1 MKAIED
7 DSDLTQFKWKVDV
20 CNTGENC
27 WCRVIYVAEEVY
39 YSSESHMK
47 QQETPCIIPDGSV
60 GKKEAEHIVKLH
72 NDWLDNKQ
80 KV

>member
-1 MKAIED
+1 MI
-7 DSDLTQFKWKVDV
+7 L
-20 CNTGENC
+20 CN
-27 WCRVIYVAEEVY
+27 Y
-39 YSSESHMK
+39 YPNDK
-47 QQETPCIIPDGSV
+47 ETPCIITDGSV